1 MRCCKFHF
9 IIREWLYVVSV
20 SLNDE
25 IEHKLQERQ
34 QEIKFCDQ

>member
-1 MRCCKFHF
+1 MLWISVHNNRVV
-9 IIREWLYVVSV
+9 YVVSV